1 MSKKSAD
8 YNVHLKKAAI
18 MEHAAAVKRYS
29 KAQSGFK
36 TGHERAVKKAMSKML
51 RMETHG
57 KT

>member
-1 MSKKSAD
+1 MMPKKSAG

-36 TGHERAVKKAMSKML
+36 TGHERAVNSWCVRLAAV
-51 RMETHG
+51 G
-57 KT
+57 AQ